1 MSRKAEK
8 QILIRCDLTKNR
20 DAIIYDAFQN
30 RDKVKYQFYNDYL
43 FAAILSLRSREEK
56 PEVTKEELQSFMER
70 LRDIVDQVLSEG

>member
-56 PEVTKEELQSFMER
+56 PEVTKEELPEIYGTAAGHSGPGSF
-70 LRDIVDQVLSEG
+70 